1 MTTVRIEVSSPT
13 LGDIDVKVGS
23 AFTKPLDNAFM
34 SRQIADLL
42 ADATK
47 RVHGAYGIP
56 EERTVST
63 ELEEARATIHR
74 VHQLLQADEMGL
86 KTYGI
91 TRDDLREALTGGQ

>member
-34 SRQIADLL
+34 RRQIADLV

-47 RVHGAYGIP
+47 RVHGAYGIT
-56 EERTVST
+56 EDCTAST
-63 ELEEARATIHR
+63 ELEEARATIQR
-74 VHQLLQADEMGL
+74 VHRLLQADEMGL

-91 TRDDLREALTGGQ
+91 TRDDLREALAGDE